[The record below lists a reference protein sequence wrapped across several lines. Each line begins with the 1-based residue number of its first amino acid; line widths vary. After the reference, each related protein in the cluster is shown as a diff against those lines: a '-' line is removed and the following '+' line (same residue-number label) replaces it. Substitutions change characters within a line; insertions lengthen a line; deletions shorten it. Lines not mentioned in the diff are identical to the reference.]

1 MLSSTNEN
9 LVSITASLLCNLLL
23 SFCPCRELM
32 IQEGII
38 TVLCCLTIHD
48 NSSIQLNAVW
58 SLMNCARN
66 ANQDVVREIRLGLPI
81 NQLLELLQQ
90 PHKEEQFIVKCL
102 GLLINLTQNVLEADL
117 IMDEQGSVLA
127 QCMGSLLALYS
138 SDTVCEQILC
148 ILVNIA
154 NGSCRSR
161 DIIAETALVM
171 ECLAQ
176 VLRTSVVNSLLIAAS
191 TLVQHLADTNHPSKP
206 LK

>member
-1 MLSSTNEN
+1 L
-9 LVSITASLLCNLLL
+9 
-23 SFCPCRELM
+23 FCYISGSNFNIEFSR
-32 IQEGII
+32 
-38 TVLCCLTIHD
+38 
-48 NSSIQLNAVW
+48 
-58 SLMNCARN
+58 
-66 ANQDVVREIRLGLPI
+66 
-81 NQLLELLQQ
+81 LLQQ